1 MKIFQNQHYGKRNR
15 IVELLRPAFQP
26 EQFVVETSRARNW
39 SDSEKF
45 SPFGRADLAAS
56 AALRAIRCTI
66 VQLHGPTPCGCSH
79 LDS

>member
-1 MKIFQNQHYGKRNR
+1 VVKETDALNFLDPLY
-15 IVELLRPAFQP
+15 QP
-26 EQFVVETSRARNW
+26 VQFVTETTLSRNW
-39 SDSEKF
+39 RDSEKF

-66 VQLHGPTPCGCSH
+66 VQLHGPTPCGYSH

>member
-1 MKIFQNQHYGKRNR
+1 MTIFQNRHYGKRKRR
-15 IVELLRPAFQP
+15 IELLRSAFLP
-26 EQFVVETSRARNW
+26 VQFVTETSLLRNW
-39 SDSEKF
+39 SDPEKF

>member
-1 MKIFQNQHYGKRNR
+1 MNIFQNRHDVKRNR
-15 IVELLRPAFQP
+15 RIELLRKAFQP
-26 EQFVVETSRARNW
+26 VQFVIETSMARNW
-39 SDSEKF
+39 GDSEKF

-56 AALRAIRCTI
+56 AALRAIRGTI